1 MSSSLQPHRPQPGRL
16 LCPWNFPGKNTRA
29 GCHFHHQGIFP
40 TEGSNLCLCVSCVG
54 RRILYLRDPW
64 ETTMRKEAGMK
75 SERHC
80 ISSPERH
87 GLWGTLKLMRRTCCF
102 WLWCHWLWVHQMYFF
117 KRPWFPFDIPPT
129 CCQWFIEISEVFLA
143 LRGDG
148 PDRCIPFVRIHSLGA
163 RSWIF
168 KGCG

>member
-1 MSSSLQPHRPQPGRL
+1 MCVLSCVQLFGTPWNVTCRL

-80 ISSPERH
+80 ISSPEWH
-87 GLWGTLKLMRRTCCF
+87 ALWGTLKLMRTCCF

-117 KRPWFPFDIPPT
+117 KRSWFPFDIPPT
-129 CCQWFIEISEVFLA
+129 CCRWFIEISEGFFGSKRRWTRPL
-143 LRGDG
+143 
-148 PDRCIPFVRIHSLGA
+148 HSLCED
-163 RSWIF
+163 S
-168 KGCG
+168 